1 MGFFGKKKEV
11 QICLYCKKEIAGVV
25 FDYST
30 QHFGFPLCRVH
41 QDQLKP
47 GLEKATDASRKLF
60 IALLERNVPAH
71 IEKFDGFKHIDIAIP
86 KARVNIE
93 VDGQHHNYSPR
104 QALSDLQRTLY
115 SFQKGYLTLRIP
127 NSLIHDNLYQAADY
141 IVDFLN
147 ESLTQMD

>member
-1 MGFFGKKKEV
+1 MRYFPKKRSFV
-11 QICLYCKKEIAGVV
+11 CLYCKNDIPEVV
-25 FDYST
+25 YNYSN
-30 QHFGFPLCRVH
+30 QQFGLPLCRMH

-47 GLEKATDASRKLF
+47 GLEKATEASRKLF

-93 VDGQHHNYSPR
+93 VDGQHHNYNPR

-127 NSLIHDNLYQAADY
+127 NSLIYDNLHQNADY

-147 ESLTQMD
+147 ESPTQID